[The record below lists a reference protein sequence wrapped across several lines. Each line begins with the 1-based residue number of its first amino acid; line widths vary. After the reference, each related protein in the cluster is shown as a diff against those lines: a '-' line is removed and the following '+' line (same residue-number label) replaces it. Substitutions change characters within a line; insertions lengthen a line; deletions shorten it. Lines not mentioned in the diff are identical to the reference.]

1 MKFRELVISEETY
14 SHLEAIDAK
23 RKLAFQLS
31 YAQFQ
36 AIDEVVKT
44 WEAAEPT
51 EFEASTE

>member
-36 AIDEVVKT
+36 AISEVVKT
-44 WEAAEPT
+44 YEAAEPT
-51 EFEASTE
+51 EFEAQTE